1 MGGLLVTGAL
11 VIASMTWAAA
21 AADWPTKPIRTVVP
35 FAAGGAA
42 DSIGRVS
49 LTQFIAR
56 EIGRWQP
63 LIKRAL
69 IAK

>member
-1 MGGLLVTGAL
+1 LNRET
-11 VIASMTWAAA
+11 IAAM
-21 AADWPTKPIRTVVP
+21 
-35 FAAGGAA
+35 
-42 DSIGRVS
+42 DSPQVRRQMEQDAIESRPMS
-49 LTQFIAR
+49 PAELTQFIAR